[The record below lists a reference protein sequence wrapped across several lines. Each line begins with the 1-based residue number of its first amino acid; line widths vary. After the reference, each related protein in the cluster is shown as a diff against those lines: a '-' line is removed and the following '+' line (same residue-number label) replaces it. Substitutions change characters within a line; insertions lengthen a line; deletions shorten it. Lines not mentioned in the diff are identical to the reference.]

1 LSTRS
6 RGTAGR
12 RSDPGASPRAKEILL
27 RPSKPYHDYTD
38 YGREPSGLLRLDII
52 VEAIERHRRA
62 AGLERLHVLD
72 VGCGCGNI
80 SLPLGS
86 LGHEVVGVDLDE
98 ESVRI
103 AAARNPFP
111 DRVRF
116 LAKRA
121 EELNLDRPFDAIVAS
136 EVVEHVPEPFVL
148 LANLRRALKPGGIMI
163 VTIPNG
169 STWEERTRWF
179 LIHTRTGRR
188 IRDAL
193 RRTLLTARE
202 DQVQTKSRHAPHLH
216 FWRLEPF
223 VHELERIG
231 LRVGRVENNGAWFKQ
246 LHTFLLRFL
255 VRRGSAL
262 FHKLDEWDARAC
274 RTLPTRR
281 ALGWI
286 LICEPAPQAA
296 GETV

>member
-1 LSTRS
+1 M
-6 RGTAGR
+6 
-12 RSDPGASPRAKEILL
+12 
-27 RPSKPYHDYTD
+27 RPTKPYHHHTD

-52 VEAIERHRRA
+52 VEAIERHRTQTGA
-62 AGLERLHVLD
+62 ERLRILD

-98 ESVRI
+98 ESIRI
-103 AAARNPFP
+103 ANAHNPYP
-111 DRVRF
+111 DRVSF
-116 LAKRA
+116 IAKRA
-121 EELNLDRPFDAIVAS
+121 EELELDKPFDVIVAS

-148 LANLRRALKPGGIMI
+148 LENLRKALKRDGIII

-169 STWEERTRWF
+169 GTWEERTRKF
-179 LIHTRTGRR
+179 LIHTATGRR
-188 IRDAL
+188 IRAVL
-193 RRTLLTARE
+193 RRTVLTARE

-223 VHELERIG
+223 VRELERLG
-231 LRVGRVENNGAWFKQ
+231 LRVLRVENNGAWFKQ
-246 LHTFLLRFL
+246 LHTFVLRFI

-262 FHKLDEWDARAC
+262 FHTLDEWDARAS
-274 RTLPTRR
+274 RKLPTRR

-286 LICEPAPQAA
+286 LVCERAS
-296 GETV
+296 